1 VIAQHGRLT
10 RVQTGDEIVVASCRR
25 RLHWE
30 NGEPEAAQVVVGD
43 HVGLEVRRDHGFI
56 VSVGARKTALLRR
69 SSRTGK
75 AQVLAANVDQALVVL
90 AAHEPEPRQGLLD
103 RFLVAC
109 DLAEIEAVVTL
120 NKIDL
125 GSDQVDQWLPVYEAL
140 GFSLLRVSA
149 LTGAGVDQV
158 ASQLHGRTTLFCGQS
173 GVGKSSLLN
182 TVHPGLRLKVGSISE
197 ASGKGRHT
205 TTRAELLALPTGGF
219 VVDTPGL
226 KEFGLFKADRGQL
239 QAAFSEIDEHAESCR
254 FPDCSHSHEP
264 DCSVSDAVAAGT
276 IDANR
281 YRSYLSMLEEIG

>member
-1 VIAQHGRLT
+1 
-10 RVQTGDEIVVASCRR
+10 VQTGDQIIVASCRR

-30 NGEPEAAQVVVGD
+30 DGKPEGAQVVVGD
-43 HVGLEVRRDHGFI
+43 QVALELRRDHGFI

-75 AQVLAANVDQALVVL
+75 PQVLAANVDQALVVL
-90 AAHEPEPRQGLLD
+90 AAREPEPRQMLLD

-125 GSDQVDQWLPVYEAL
+125 GTEQVEQWLPVYEEL
-140 GFSLLRVSA
+140 EFPLLRVSA
-149 LTGAGVDQV
+149 LTGIGVEQV
-158 ASQLHGRTTLFCGQS
+158 ALRLKGRTTLFCGQS

-182 TVHPGLRLKVGSISE
+182 AIHPGLHLKVGSISE

-205 TTRAELLALPTGGF
+205 TTRAELLPLPTGGF

-239 QAAFSEIDEHAESCR
+239 QAAFSEIDEHAATCR

-281 YRSYLSMLEEIG
+281 YRSYLSMLEEVGGRS

>member
-1 VIAQHGRLT
+1 
-10 RVQTGDEIVVASCRR
+10 VQTGDQIIVASCRR

-30 NGEPEAAQVVVGD
+30 DGKPEGAQVVVGD
-43 HVGLEVRRDHGFI
+43 QVALELRRDHGFI

-75 AQVLAANVDQALVVL
+75 PHVLAANVDQALVVL
-90 AAHEPEPRQGLLD
+90 AAREPEPRQMLLD

-125 GSDQVDQWLPVYEAL
+125 GTEQVEQWLPVYEEL
-140 GFSLLRVSA
+140 EFPLLRVSA
-149 LTGAGVDQV
+149 LTGTGVEQV
-158 ASQLHGRTTLFCGQS
+158 ALRLKVHTTLFCGQS

-182 TVHPGLRLKVGSISE
+182 AIHPGLHLKVGSISE

-205 TTRAELLALPTGGF
+205 TTRAELLPLPTGGF

-239 QAAFSEIDEHAESCR
+239 QAAFSEIDEHAATCR

-281 YRSYLSMLEEIG
+281 YRSYLSMLEEVGGRS